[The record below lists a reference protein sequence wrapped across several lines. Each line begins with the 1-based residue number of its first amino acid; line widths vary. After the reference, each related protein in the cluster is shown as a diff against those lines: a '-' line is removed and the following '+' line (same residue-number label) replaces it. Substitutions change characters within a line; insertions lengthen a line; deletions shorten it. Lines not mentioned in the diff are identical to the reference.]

1 MVESLGVP
9 AAITSTPQNFETM
22 GHNLLNVLDK
32 HPDLIVQIVHGIDPP
47 SCLMSDGSVAIPESM
62 ISAVKN
68 YNVYLELLPGL
79 DGMADSPNRYG
90 RNDEV
95 IKAFYDTF
103 GPSRLMWG
111 SEFTN
116 VWLPTVN
123 QYRYQFEYLKNHCEY
138 MTDEDL
144 ALIMGGN
151 AMRIYGLQ

>member
-1 MVESLGVP
+1 
-9 AAITSTPQNFETM
+9 
-22 GHNLLNVLDK
+22 
-32 HPDLIVQIVHGIDPP
+32 
-47 SCLMSDGSVAIPESM
+47 
-62 ISAVKN
+62 
-68 YNVYLELLPGL
+68 
-79 DGMADSPNRYG
+79 
-90 RNDEV
+90 
-95 IKAFYDTF
+95 
-103 GPSRLMWG
+103 MWG

>member
-1 MVESLGVP
+1 
-9 AAITSTPQNFETM
+9 
-22 GHNLLNVLDK
+22 
-32 HPDLIVQIVHGIDPP
+32 
-47 SCLMSDGSVAIPESM
+47 MSDGSVAIPESM

-79 DGMADSPNRYG
+79 DGMTDSPNRYG
-90 RNDEV
+90 PNDEV